1 MTVSSRAFQGDFG
14 TEGRREEDRRRSG
27 NLPSPVFLSCLF
39 FTCYFSVSLVFVAF
53 YHDSLSVRGSRGS
66 ALGS

>member
-1 MTVSSRAFQGDFG
+1 MILAQRGG
-14 TEGRREEDRRRSG
+14 ERKIEEDLGIS
-27 NLPSPVFLSCLF
+27 LHQF

-53 YHDSLSVRGSRGS
+53 YHNSLSVRGSRGS

>member
-1 MTVSSRAFQGDFG
+1 MILAQRGG
-14 TEGRREEDRRRSG
+14 ERKIEEEDLGIS
-27 NLPSPVFLSCLF
+27 LHQF

-53 YHDSLSVRGSRGS
+53 YHNSLSVRGSRGS